1 MGNINYNKK
10 ICLENYQCASLPCPW
25 HKLFNSKTK
34 RVNSNKSSKSLS
46 LDQHAP
52 QLKDLARL
60 VPLLPQTLIPLTYS
74 TFQPDP
80 LLTMLMEDHQDQSDH
95 HSHKLIMFN
104 FNLDQHALPKRDHA
118 KQEPLL
124 TQLLIPLTSIT
135 SQPDLLS
142 TMLMEDLQDQSDHH
156 SHKLSMSCLSNNPD
170 QLAPPR
176 KDHAKLVLLLTQ
188 QLIPHTS
195 TTSQLDLLSTM
206 LMEDHQDQLDHHSLK
221 PLTFNS
227 RLNLSHLA
235 TLSSVLRELLP
246 LSSIK
251 RSQEL
256 TQWTT
261 LFQTSV
267 SIKKWLLLN
276 NIWMIWRRNME
287 NGIFRNQRKS
297 IEITK
302 SQTSVWTMISLIH
315 LQARSQLQL
324 NSVLLGHQ
332 LKTPTVFG

>member
-1 MGNINYNKK
+1 M
-10 ICLENYQCASLPCPW
+10 PCPW

-34 RVNSNKSSKSLS
+34 RVNSNTSSKSLS
-46 LDQHAP
+46 QDQHAP

-104 FNLDQHALPKRDHA
+104 FNLDQLALPKRDHA
-118 KQEPLL
+118 KQVPLL
-124 TQLLIPLTSIT
+124 TQLLIPLMSTT
-135 SQPDLLS
+135 SQPD
-142 TMLMEDLQDQSDHH
+142 
-156 SHKLSMSCLSNNPD
+156 P
-170 QLAPPR
+170 
-176 KDHAKLVLLLTQ
+176 LLTM
-188 QLIPHTS
+188 S
-195 TTSQLDLLSTM
+195 
-206 LMEDHQDQLDHHSLK
+206 MEDHQDQLDHHSLK

-227 RLNLSHLA
+227 RLNLSQLA
-235 TLSSVLRELLP
+235 TLLSVLKELLP
-246 LSSIK
+246 SSSIK
-251 RSQEL
+251 RSQENI
-256 TQWTT
+256 QWTT

-267 SIKKWLLLN
+267 LIKKWLLLN

-287 NGIFRNQRKS
+287 NGIFKNQRKS

-315 LQARSQLQL
+315 LQARRQLQL
-324 NSVLLGHQ
+324 NLVLLGNQ

>member
-25 HKLFNSKTK
+25 HKLLNSKTK

-52 QLKDLARL
+52 QLQDLARL

-80 LLTMLMEDHQDQSDH
+80 LLTMLMEDHQDQLDH

-104 FNLDQHALPKRDHA
+104 FNPDQH
-118 KQEPLL
+118 
-124 TQLLIPLTSIT
+124 
-135 SQPDLLS
+135 
-142 TMLMEDLQDQSDHH
+142 
-156 SHKLSMSCLSNNPD
+156 
-170 QLAPPR
+170 APPR
-176 KDHAKLVLLLTQ
+176 KDDAKLVPLLTQ
-188 QLIPHTS
+188 QLIPEPS
-195 TTSQLDLLSTM
+195 TTSQLDPLSTM
-206 LMEDHQDQLDHHSLK
+206 SMEDHQDQLDHHSLK

-297 IEITK
+297 IEIIK

-315 LQARSQLQL
+315 LQARSQPQL

>member
-52 QLKDLARL
+52 QLQDLARL

-80 LLTMLMEDHQDQSDH
+80 LLTMLMEDHQDQLDH

-104 FNLDQHALPKRDHA
+104 FNPDQHALPKRDHA

-124 TQLLIPLTSIT
+124 TQQLIPEPSTT

-156 SHKLSMSCLSNNPD
+156 SHKLSTSCLSNNPD

-176 KDHAKLVLLLTQ
+176 KDHAKLVPLLTQ
-188 QLIPHTS
+188 QLIPEPS
-195 TTSQLDLLSTM
+195 TTSQ
-206 LMEDHQDQLDHHSLK
+206 
-221 PLTFNS
+221 
-227 RLNLSHLA
+227 LA

-297 IEITK
+297 IE
-302 SQTSVWTMISLIH
+302 
-315 LQARSQLQL
+315 
-324 NSVLLGHQ
+324 
-332 LKTPTVFG
+332 

>member
-52 QLKDLARL
+52 QLQDLARL

-80 LLTMLMEDHQDQSDH
+80 LLTMLMEDHQDQLDH

-104 FNLDQHALPKRDHA
+104 FNPDQHALPKRDHA
-118 KQEPLL
+118 KQDPLL
-124 TQLLIPLTSIT
+124 TQQLIPEPSTT

-142 TMLMEDLQDQSDHH
+142 TMLMEDL
-156 SHKLSMSCLSNNPD
+156 
-170 QLAPPR
+170 
-176 KDHAKLVLLLTQ
+176 
-188 QLIPHTS
+188 
-195 TTSQLDLLSTM
+195 
-206 LMEDHQDQLDHHSLK
+206 QDQLDHHSLK

-235 TLSSVLRELLP
+235 TLSSVLR
-246 LSSIK
+246 
-251 RSQEL
+251 
-256 TQWTT
+256 
-261 LFQTSV
+261 
-267 SIKKWLLLN
+267 
-276 NIWMIWRRNME
+276 
-287 NGIFRNQRKS
+287 
-297 IEITK
+297 
-302 SQTSVWTMISLIH
+302 
-315 LQARSQLQL
+315 
-324 NSVLLGHQ
+324 
-332 LKTPTVFG
+332 

>member
-95 HSHKLIMFN
+95 HSHKL
-104 FNLDQHALPKRDHA
+104 
-118 KQEPLL
+118 
-124 TQLLIPLTSIT
+124 
-135 SQPDLLS
+135 S
-142 TMLMEDLQDQSDHH
+142 T
-156 SHKLSMSCLSNNPD
+156 SCLSNNPD

-176 KDHAKLVLLLTQ
+176 KDHAKPEPLLTQ

-195 TTSQLDLLSTM
+195 TTSQLDPLSTM

-221 PLTFNS
+221 PSTFNS

-297 IEITK
+297 IEIIK

>member
-1 MGNINYNKK
+1 MG
-10 ICLENYQCASLPCPW
+10 
-25 HKLFNSKTK
+25 
-34 RVNSNKSSKSLS
+34 
-46 LDQHAP
+46 
-52 QLKDLARL
+52 
-60 VPLLPQTLIPLTYS
+60 
-74 TFQPDP
+74 
-80 LLTMLMEDHQDQSDH
+80 
-95 HSHKLIMFN
+95 
-104 FNLDQHALPKRDHA
+104 
-118 KQEPLL
+118 
-124 TQLLIPLTSIT
+124 
-135 SQPDLLS
+135 LS
-142 TMLMEDLQDQSDHH
+142 T
-156 SHKLSMSCLSNNPD
+156 SCLSNNPD

-176 KDHAKLVLLLTQ
+176 KDDAKLVPLLTQ
-188 QLIPHTS
+188 QLIPEPS
-195 TTSQLDLLSTM
+195 TTSQLDPLSTM
-206 LMEDHQDQLDHHSLK
+206 SMEDHQDQLDHHSLK

-251 RSQEL
+251 
-256 TQWTT
+256 
-261 LFQTSV
+261 
-267 SIKKWLLLN
+267 KWLLLN

-297 IEITK
+297 IEIIK